1 MHLLLF
7 ICIGQSPLIIHLL
20 VNILETHNFLHFFL
34 QAVNPAFISPEKGT
48 LVAFILVSLLFISF
62 CVSGAEVAFFSL
74 TFKDINL
81 LKAKQQPQYK
91 RIINLLEQPKN
102 LQASL
107 IIANTLANIS
117 IIIIGNHFLDQL
129 LVLNSFGLMFLSKTI
144 IMVLIVLLVGEV
156 LPKTMAAQNNI
167 RFAKDVSIVVEG
179 VCLLFG
185 RLATILVR
193 FSENLEKKIGQKT
206 ATSSLEEL
214 HHAID
219 LTTDDEATQDEKNI
233 LKGIIK
239 FGNTTVKQVMRTRLD
254 VMGISYKTNFADLKK
269 RLVELSYS
277 RLPVYEGSLDTIKGM
292 IHTKDLLEYL
302 NKPDDFDWHPLM
314 RKPFFVH
321 EQKLIED
328 LMAEFQQKRIH
339 FAIVADEF
347 GGTSGIVTME
357 DILEE
362 VIGEISDEFDEYEAG
377 YKKIDETNYQ
387 FEGKTMLNDVCKMM
401 HLNPTTFDEV
411 KGESDSLAGLI
422 LEVAGEIPVS
432 GTVITVGDFSFTIE
446 EVKKNRIEKVK
457 VTIIL

>member
-1 MHLLLF
+1 M
-7 ICIGQSPLIIHLL
+7 
-20 VNILETHNFLHFFL
+20 ETHPIFHYFL
-34 QAVNPAFISPEKGT
+34 QGLNPGIISPEKGT
-48 LVAFILVSLLFISF
+48 IVAFILITLIFISF
-62 CVSGAEVAFFSL
+62 CVSGAEVAYFSL

-91 RIINLLEQPKN
+91 RIINLLEQPKI

-129 LVLNSFGLMFLSKTI
+129 IVLNSFGLMFLSKAV
-144 IMVLIVLLVGEV
+144 IMVLIILLVGEV

-167 RFAKDVSIVVEG
+167 RFAKDVSLIVEG
-179 VCLLFG
+179 VYLLFG
-185 RLATILVR
+185 RLASILVK
-193 FSENLEKKIGQKT
+193 FSDNLEKKIGQKT
-206 ATSSLEEL
+206 ASSSLEEL

-239 FGNTTVKQVMRTRLD
+239 FGNITVKQVMRTRLD
-254 VMGISYKTNFADLKK
+254 VMGIAHQTSFADLKK
-269 RLVELSYS
+269 KLADLSYS
-277 RLPVYEGSLDTIKGM
+277 RLPVYEGSLDSIKGM
-292 IHTKDLLEYL
+292 IHTKDLLEFL
-302 NKPDDFDWHPLM
+302 DKPDDFGWHPLM

-328 LMAEFQQKRIH
+328 LMTEFQQKRIH

-362 VIGEISDEFDEYEAG
+362 VIGEISDEFDEDEVG
-377 YKKIDETNYQ
+377 NKKLDDMNYQ

-401 HLNPTTFDEV
+401 QLSPATFDEV

-422 LEVAGEIPVS
+422 LEVAGEIPEQ
-432 GTVITVGDFSFTIE
+432 GKVITVGDFNFTIE
-446 EVKKNRIEKVK
+446 GVQKNRIEKVK
-457 VTIIL
+457 VTIIKGPAQ